1 MKSRMKYRLNVM
13 KRLYPYARG
22 VKRYFL
28 FLLFGCIIATG
39 LQFVPPVLYG
49 AFIDNVIIQGDIRIL
64 PYVIVGYLGLY
75 FIQVIVKYIILLSKF
90 KLSNRTVYKVRHQIF
105 QNFLRIPFE
114 QYGHLNV
121 GEMKMRIDDDTK
133 QVEVF
138 AQTQTIDYF
147 LAYISMILCVFF
159 LFFIDWHLALFSSIV
174 IPVTFAL
181 DSIISKR
188 EKTLVG
194 EQRENQK
201 HWTTWLH
208 EYMQGWR
215 EIRALGIEKHEFA
228 RFLRFAHIDM
238 IYNAKWINYWTTRIL
253 VIPMIKDEFFMK
265 ICLYFLGGL
274 LIIYNRLEISE
285 LLVFTMY
292 YTLFSEA
299 VKTVSST
306 DAELQSNMIY
316 TDRLLESLDSKER
329 EEFSRNKIPDS
340 SNTIEFQE
348 VSYRY
353 PDTEREVL
361 KELSLSIYK
370 GDKIVISGK
379 SGSGKS
385 TLMKLMAG
393 LLSPTKGRILF
404 SGIDM
409 REINLCELHKRIG
422 FIMQENILFND
433 TIKENLLYGKE
444 NATEEELYNVC
455 KKAGIYD
462 DIMKMPNG
470 LDTVIGE
477 RGNRLSGGQRQRI
490 VLARTFLQDKDI
502 FIFDEATSGLDQKT
516 ENVIYDTIQ
525 KIPKDKTI
533 IIVTHRQMPMHN
545 EYKYIQ
551 IDK

>member
-13 KRLYPYARG
+13 KRLYPYAWG

-28 FLLFGCIIATG
+28 FLLLGCIIATG

-105 QNFLRIPFE
+105 QNFLRMPFE

-138 AQTQTIDYF
+138 AQTQTIDYI
-147 LAYISMILCVFF
+147 LAYISMVLCVFF

-201 HWTTWLH
+201 RWTTWLH

-265 ICLYFLGGL
+265 IWLYFLGGL

-292 YTLFSEA
+292 YTLFAEA

-444 NATEEELYNVC
+444 NATEEDLYDVC

-533 IIVTHRQMPMHN
+533 IIVTHRQIPMHN

>member
-13 KRLYPYARG
+13 KRLYPYAWG

-28 FLLFGCIIATG
+28 FLLLGCIIATG

-105 QNFLRIPFE
+105 QNFLRMPFE

-138 AQTQTIDYF
+138 AQTQTIDYI
-147 LAYISMILCVFF
+147 LAYISMVLCVFF

-201 HWTTWLH
+201 RWTTWLH

-265 ICLYFLGGL
+265 IWLYFLGGL

-292 YTLFSEA
+292 YTLFAEA

-422 FIMQENILFND
+422 FIMQENMLFND

-444 NATEEELYNVC
+444 NATEEDLYNVC

-462 DIMKMPNG
+462 DIMEMPNG

>member
-13 KRLYPYARG
+13 KRLYPYAWG

-28 FLLFGCIIATG
+28 FLLLGCIIATG

-105 QNFLRIPFE
+105 QNFLRMPFE

-138 AQTQTIDYF
+138 AQTQTIDYI
-147 LAYISMILCVFF
+147 LSYISMVLCVFF

-201 HWTTWLH
+201 RWTTWLH

-292 YTLFSEA
+292 YTLFAEA

-444 NATEEELYNVC
+444 NATEEDLYDVC

-533 IIVTHRQMPMHN
+533 IIVTHRQIPMHN

>member
-13 KRLYPYARG
+13 KRLYPYAWG

-28 FLLFGCIIATG
+28 FLLLGCIIATG

-105 QNFLRIPFE
+105 QNFLRMPFE

-138 AQTQTIDYF
+138 AQTQTIDYI
-147 LAYISMILCVFF
+147 LAYISMVLCVFF

-201 HWTTWLH
+201 RWTTWLH

-292 YTLFSEA
+292 YTLFAEA

-444 NATEEELYNVC
+444 NATEEDLYDVC

-533 IIVTHRQMPMHN
+533 IIVTHRQIPMHN

>member
-13 KRLYPYARG
+13 KRLYPYAWG

-28 FLLFGCIIATG
+28 FLLLGCIIATG

-105 QNFLRIPFE
+105 QNFLRMPFE

-138 AQTQTIDYF
+138 AQTQTIDYI
-147 LAYISMILCVFF
+147 LAYISMVLCVFF

-201 HWTTWLH
+201 RWTTWLH

-292 YTLFSEA
+292 YTLFAEA

-353 PDTEREVL
+353 PDTEQEVL

-444 NATEEELYNVC
+444 NATEEDLYDVC

-533 IIVTHRQMPMHN
+533 IIVTHRQIPMHN